1 MGVKDMKEPKW
12 IVWVGAIA
20 NYFDYKEDAQDF
32 ADSWIEQGYDDIIIE
47 RA

>member
-1 MGVKDMKEPKW
+1 MEKEKMKEHKW
-12 IVWVGAIA
+12 VVWVGAIA
-20 NYFDYKEDAQDF
+20 NYFDYREDAQDF

>member
-1 MGVKDMKEPKW
+1 MKESKW
-12 IVWVGAIA
+12 IVWVGSTP
-20 NYFDYKEDAQDF
+20 YFFDYREDAQDF